1 MLYPSIKFKSP
12 KFAAGPKIKSISNY
26 GKNHYLEE
34 IIINYLLAWKWWGE
48 DQKEWNGLSFENK
61 DFYEK
66 CSRELNNI
74 PATLYSIS
82 RILNN
87 IGSCFFNEGIY
98 WLYNIIS
105 AEKIDILGNLE
116 SNTLFYLEKYMRKFI
131 YENKQLIKMDS
142 RLKNIVIEILNWMI
156 ELASVHAYLLRESI
170 L

>member
-1 MLYPSIKFKSP
+1 M
-12 KFAAGPKIKSISNY
+12 
-26 GKNHYLEE
+26 
-34 IIINYLLAWKWWGE
+34 
-48 DQKEWNGLSFENK
+48 
-61 DFYEK
+61 
-66 CSRELNNI
+66 
-74 PATLYSIS
+74 
-82 RILNN
+82 
-87 IGSCFFNEGIY
+87 FFNEGIY

-116 SNTLFYLEKYMRKFI
+116 SDTLFYLEKYMRKFI